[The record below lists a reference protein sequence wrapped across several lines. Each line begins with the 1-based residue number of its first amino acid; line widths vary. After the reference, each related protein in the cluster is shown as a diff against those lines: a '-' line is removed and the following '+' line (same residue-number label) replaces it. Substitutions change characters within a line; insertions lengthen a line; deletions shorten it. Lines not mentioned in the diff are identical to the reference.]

1 MHFIISWYWKLE
13 AFHYTDEAD
22 MKGEQEGT
30 KQNSEQIFKQR
41 SRYLL
46 SINIESGDENIK
58 SEYISKN

>member
-1 MHFIISWYWKLE
+1 
-13 AFHYTDEAD
+13 

-58 SEYISKN
+58 SEYIFKN